1 MLFVHINPK
10 VKYLFTQS
18 INTELNFFKQHFG
31 FISLFLLTENIPLR
45 NKIYKQKHYR
55 YQCMKGIILAGGEG
69 SRLYPNSLIY
79 SKQLTMV
86 YDKPMIYYP
95 LSVLM
100 LIGIR
105 DLLIISNRETIP
117 LYDKLFRD
125 GSQLGL
131 SISYAVQEKP
141 RGLADAFIIGE
152 KFIGDGSVTMILG
165 DNVFYGKLDFIRD
178 AVKHNDGATVFG
190 YYVKDPQRY
199 GVIDFDQNGII
210 NSIEEKPSTPKSN
223 YAVVGLYIYDNEVIE
238 IAKSLEPS
246 ARGELEITD
255 LNKEYL
261 KKNKLKVELFGR
273 GIAWLDTGTPQTLLE
288 ASTFIG
294 AVENR
299 QDLKIA
305 CIEEVAYLMS
315 YISREQLHKLIFN
328 MPLCSYRSYLEKIY
342 HTSRVTKS

>member
-1 MLFVHINPK
+1 
-10 VKYLFTQS
+10 
-18 INTELNFFKQHFG
+18 
-31 FISLFLLTENIPLR
+31 
-45 NKIYKQKHYR
+45 
-55 YQCMKGIILAGGEG
+55 MKGIILAGGAG

-79 SKQLTMV
+79 SKQLTMI

-105 DLLIISNRETIP
+105 NILIISDRDTIQ
-117 LYDKLFRD
+117 LYKKLFGD

-131 SISYAVQEKP
+131 SICYEIQEKP
-141 RGLADAFIIGE
+141 RGLADAFIVGE
-152 KFIGDGSVTMILG
+152 KFIGDDPVTMILG

-178 AVKHNDGATVFG
+178 AVKRNDGATVFG

-199 GVIDFDQNGII
+199 GVIDFDENGKII
-210 NSIEEKPSTPKSN
+210 SIEEKPKKPKSN
-223 YAVVGLYIYDNEVIE
+223 YAVVGLYIYDNDVIE
-238 IAKSLEPS
+238 IAKQLKPS
-246 ARGELEITD
+246 TRGELEITD

-261 KKNKLKVELFGR
+261 KRDKLKVELFGR

-305 CIEEVAYLMS
+305 CIEEVAYLMN
-315 YISREQLHKLIFN
+315 YISKEKLHNLILN
-328 MPLCSYRSYLEKIY
+328 IPICSYRSYLEKLY
-342 HTSRVTKS
+342 HNIRIKGS